1 MKKNKTAKTG
11 IIVAILLLA
20 VGFAA
25 ITTTLVING
34 TAKIVPDSENFEKN
48 VIFTEATATEGA
60 TATISTDGKTITF
73 TTQEMKNIG
82 DEATLTYKI
91 KNDSQYD
98 ALIGSIT
105 CEAPTSEAATETET
119 ETANA
124 NAYGKYLTVTPSNGL
139 NGTTVAKG
147 TTSATSDTVKVVQKR
162 SFVSTDTETTKTIT
176 FKCTIPATAKEAE

>member
-48 VIFTEATATEGA
+48 VIFTDATASEGA
-60 TATISTDGKTITF
+60 TATISEDGK
-73 TTQEMKNIG
+73 
-82 DEATLTYKI
+82 
-91 KNDSQYD
+91 
-98 ALIGSIT
+98 IT
-105 CEAPTSEAATETET
+105 CEAPTSDSATEA

-124 NAYGKYLTVTPSNGL
+124 DAYSKYLTVTPSNGL

-162 SFVSTDTETTKTIT
+162 SFVSTDSETSKTIT

>member
-34 TAKIVPDSENFEKN
+34 TAKIVPDSENFKKN

-91 KNDSQYD
+91 KNASQYD

-105 CEAPTSEAATETET
+105 CEAPKSET
-119 ETANA
+119 
-124 NAYGKYLTVTPSNGL
+124 AYGKYLTVTPSNGL

-162 SFVSTDTETTKTIT
+162 SFVSTDAETTKTIT

>member
-25 ITTTLVING
+25 ITTTLVISG

-91 KNDSQYD
+91 KNASQYD

-105 CEAPTSEAATETET
+105 CEAPKS
-119 ETANA
+119 
-124 NAYGKYLTVTPSNGL
+124 KYLTVTPSNGL

>member
-91 KNDSQYD
+91 KNASQYD

-105 CEAPTSEAATETET
+105 CEAPKSETAT

-124 NAYGKYLTVTPSNGL
+124 DAYGKYLTVTPSNGL

>member
-60 TATISTDGKTITF
+60 TATISADGKTITF

-91 KNDSQYD
+91 KNASQYD

-105 CEAPTSEAATETET
+105 CEAPKSETET
-119 ETANA
+119 ENANA
-124 NAYGKYLTVTPSNGL
+124 DAYGKYLTVTPSNGL

>member
-60 TATISTDGKTITF
+60 TATISTQKVKKITEGIL
-73 TTQEMKNIG
+73 TSRRRARERPNLLREVLLRAVIKILNIQRIT
-82 DEATLTYKI
+82 AKSLI
-91 KNDSQYD
+91 KNS
-98 ALIGSIT
+98 LNRLK
-105 CEAPTSEAATETET
+105 TSR
-119 ETANA
+119 
-124 NAYGKYLTVTPSNGL
+124 L
-139 NGTTVAKG
+139 
-147 TTSATSDTVKVVQKR
+147 
-162 SFVSTDTETTKTIT
+162 
-176 FKCTIPATAKEAE
+176 

>member
-48 VIFTEATATEGA
+48 VIFTDVSATEGA
-60 TATISTDGKTITF
+60 TATVSEDGKTITF
-73 TTQEMKNIG
+73 TTQEMKSIG

-91 KNDSQYD
+91 QNKSQYD
-98 ALIGSIT
+98 AVIGSIV
-105 CEAPTSEAATETET
+105 CEAPKSETATES
-119 ETANA
+119 ETANET
-124 NAYGKYLTVTPSNGL
+124 AYTTYLTVTPSNGL

-162 SFVSTDTETTKTIT
+162 SYVSTDTESSKTIT
-176 FKCTIPATAKEAE
+176 FKCTIPADAKEAE

>member
-60 TATISTDGKTITF
+60 TATISDDGKTITF

-91 KNDSQYD
+91 KNASQYD

-105 CEAPTSEAATETET
+105 CEAPTSEAA
-119 ETANA
+119 TANA